1 MIWKIS
7 DIVVLIIT
15 AALVLNIL
23 VVLTVLFR
31 KIFEEVLGIQKW
43 NQLLKL
49 LILYSFLPM
58 PVLVGA
64 ILYRLTVLKSY
75 PMEMA
80 GEGEVW
86 QLRILGN
93 KTLSTGADLGNHIVF
108 RVLLAV
114 WIAGV
119 LWFMMKDY
127 LYNQKTLFKLRN
139 CSTVN
144 KREYLLKLK
153 QIKRK
158 LNINHSLTLLTSSI
172 IPSPFMTGIFH
183 NRIYLPEIELS
194 EQETSFLLEHEL
206 NHCKSSDYSYRRLM
220 FFLSSLYWFNP
231 LVRVMADYFVEINE
245 LACDEKVLQGKD
257 KEEKKSY
264 VHLIVRMAERNLQ
277 MEHEVA
283 FADDSEDSLER
294 RVRYIMSKRKRTN
307 RIAAT
312 VLTILMVLTYS
323 FSTVA
328 ASRAVS
334 SVQDKLARKIEDAN
348 SMEAEP
354 QQITYYIE
362 YTETDPD
369 FAERIKLSR
378 KNITT
383 RNIAWIDE
391 DLVGKEDISITT
403 MFLNSGDEI
412 LFAVRAN
419 NSEDKFKIGLI
430 DENGKKTYVFSSKG
444 EVEHTFTIKKS
455 GTYTIFAAGTT
466 DESIHISGSFTKFD
480 R

>member
-430 DENGKKTYVFSSKG
+430 

>member
-334 SVQDKLARKIEDAN
+334 SVQEDAN